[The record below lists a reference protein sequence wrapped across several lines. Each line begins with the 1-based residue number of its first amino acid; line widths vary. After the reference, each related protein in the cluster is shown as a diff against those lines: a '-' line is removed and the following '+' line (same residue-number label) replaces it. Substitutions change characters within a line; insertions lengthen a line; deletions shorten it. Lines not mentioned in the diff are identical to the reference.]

1 MSGRPQAVC
10 ALLALGL
17 ATVPL
22 PAWAAPEAE
31 PAETPA
37 EEALA
42 PLEPPAPVLEP
53 PAPTLEPP
61 AADPEPQAEP
71 GPLVEPVG
79 DEDFAVPPPGPPPS
93 ADELEG
99 ELARP
104 SFPDPGVAP
113 DDGMSML
120 VLSGTTLALTAAGF
134 GAAIALGVRDDIP
147 LGYLLPS
154 TLVPTVGLLAFA
166 GGGLYLG
173 VDRRRSYR
181 AWEAGYRVVGLPQG
195 KGLRIGATFALLGT
209 LAMVPSGA
217 YALSEGQTA
226 LGAPLLGLGLA
237 AAIATPTMFIVA
249 AQRRRR
255 YERTGGWM
263 RPELPPRPS
272 AMLSPWTMV
281 LPGGVGLGVM
291 GRF

>member
-1 MSGRPQAVC
+1 MSKRPQAVY
-10 ALLALGL
+10 ALLALSL
-17 ATVPL
+17 ATSPVS
-22 PAWAAPEAE
+22 AWAAPASE
-31 PAETPA
+31 PDSVQPTTEDAST
-37 EEALA
+37 

-61 AADPEPQAEP
+61 SPEPEP
-71 GPLVEPVG
+71 EPEPEPV
-79 DEDFAVPPPGPPPS
+79 EDFAVPPPGPPPS

-120 VLSGTTLALTAAGF
+120 VLSGTTLGLTAAGF
-134 GAAIALGVRDDIP
+134 GAAIALGLRDEVP

-173 VDRRRSYR
+173 VDRRRKYR

-195 KGLRIGATFALLGT
+195 KGLRIGASFALLGA
-209 LAMVPSGA
+209 LAMIPSGA
-217 YALSEGQTA
+217 YALSEGQVE
-226 LGAPLLGLGLA
+226 LGAPLLSLGLA
-237 AAIATPTMFIVA
+237 AAIATPTMFIVS

-255 YERTGGWM
+255 YARTGGWI

-272 AMLSPWTMV
+272 EAGLRLSPRLSW
-281 LPGGVGLGVM
+281 LRGGATIGVA